1 MIILV
6 FHFKIENMKIIS
18 LSLLTTSLFLT
29 SCKNEN
35 KTEDFFN
42 DQKEVVNEEQ
52 KMDGHTSMN
61 ALDWQGTYEG
71 TQPCSDCDGIFTEIT
86 INSDATFEMHST
98 RIMGDKKDK
107 STQKGTF
114 QWDETG
120 SAIALKVNE
129 KTVNYKV
136 GENKLILVDDLGRM
150 MPETETSN
158 YVLIKKVL

>member
-1 MIILV
+1 
-6 FHFKIENMKIIS
+6 
-18 LSLLTTSLFLT
+18 
-29 SCKNEN
+29 
-35 KTEDFFN
+35 
-42 DQKEVVNEEQ
+42 
-52 KMDGHTSMN
+52 
-61 ALDWQGTYEG
+61 
-71 TQPCSDCDGIFTEIT
+71 
-86 INSDATFEMHST
+86 
-98 RIMGDKKDK
+98 MGDKKDK